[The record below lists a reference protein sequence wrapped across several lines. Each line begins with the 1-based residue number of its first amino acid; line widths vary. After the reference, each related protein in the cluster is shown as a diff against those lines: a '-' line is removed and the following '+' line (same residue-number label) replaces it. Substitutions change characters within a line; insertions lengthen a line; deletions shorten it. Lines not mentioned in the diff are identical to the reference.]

1 MDEYL
6 NLLLGPGGVVVILL
20 FILFTGLKKMW
31 VFGYQLVEEKEEK
44 KMWREIAL
52 RGTSIAEQVA
62 KLKAN
67 GPTDGTP

>member
-52 RGTSIAEQVA
+52 RGTAIAEQVA

-67 GPTDGTP
+67 GPS